1 MMQAELFIL
10 RLSRISGVLG
20 LAGMAFTSKNFSEF
34 TDFSVEESKAHGI
47 LLVRP
52 LLEFSKED
60 MYNICQG
67 GNQQWVEDPTNRSPL
82 YARNRIRMAL
92 SDLLSSVFK
101 AELQAVVSECRKTR
115 VHVEKLCHLMLNQ
128 TLTIM
133 PHGYAEI
140 DLVTLHSTEVKDI
153 YLAKFVALV
162 VQFISQKHRP
172 IRGNGLKLLLNYLR
186 TFPCKVDVVLQ
197 SCSPGSKGTKVLLC
211 CSFDSSVPPVI
222 KLCRT
227 YSYSERKC
235 YATNELE
242 QIERNIEAN
251 LDKILPDVSR
261 VPFLGATSSESV
273 LIEAKRIDIL
283 SDSSHKAI
291 VSLQKQE
298 SEKFIKSKA
307 ETISD
312 SESQDNITYS
322 GSKSISPGQ
331 VGFFMNRFLLDW
343 KVCSAQGQCNC
354 ICCVTVDEMVAE
366 VRCMVDSDWIYIY
379 DLSKKI
385 NPENI
390 PTLETKQLS
399 GESMDYAILSASRA
413 LASLKSIPIA
423 ARRSMPVLVTSK
435 GDLLSIPSIGFSCC
449 PHLLVSADFRPWIP
463 LGGGHSSFA

>member
-1 MMQAELFIL
+1 MAVRDLRSSFYIHNITMALRPVRMIPTFISCLWNGFPRMHSRFVCSHHPPETNMLRYREKFAQRMAMAGLKLHHRIAIAVSGGPDSIALCVLTGGWKTENFDDAIKGSKPVEGLLAIVVDHGLRTESAEEANLVRRRVLDMGIKCEVARCEWLDGRPKLGHLQEAARNKRYETLQRICFKQQIGILLIAHHADDQAELFIL

-20 LAGMAFTSKNFSEF
+20 LAGMAFTSKIFSEF

-92 SDLLSSVFK
+92 SDLSS
-101 AELQAVVSECRKTR
+101 L
-115 VHVEKLCHLMLNQ
+115 
-128 TLTIM
+128 
-133 PHGYAEI
+133 
-140 DLVTLHSTEVKDI
+140 
-153 YLAKFVALV
+153 
-162 VQFISQKHRP
+162 
-172 IRGNGLKLLLNYLR
+172 
-186 TFPCKVDVVLQ
+186 
-197 SCSPGSKGTKVLLC
+197 
-211 CSFDSSVPPVI
+211 I

-331 VGFFMNRFLLDW
+331 VGFFMNRFLLD
-343 KVCSAQGQCNC
+343 
-354 ICCVTVDEMVAE
+354 
-366 VRCMVDSDWIYIY
+366 
-379 DLSKKI
+379 
-385 NPENI
+385 
-390 PTLETKQLS
+390 
-399 GESMDYAILSASRA
+399 
-413 LASLKSIPIA
+413 
-423 ARRSMPVLVTSK
+423 
-435 GDLLSIPSIGFSCC
+435 
-449 PHLLVSADFRPWIP
+449 
-463 LGGGHSSFA
+463 